1 MDNKAIGLQIR
12 QGRLAKGE
20 TQAFMGAKLG
30 ISQQAVCGFEN
41 GRRTVPQRHH
51 KRLVREYGVVLLKP
65 DKDEKP
71 ERCATH
77 DRRQSDITPI
87 EQQFIGEL
95 RGLLEA
101 VKGMLF
107 SGVRVRRGRIVRR
120 ARA

>member
-1 MDNKAIGLQIR
+1 MGKTIGEQIK

-20 TQAFMGAKLG
+20 TQYFMAAKLG
-30 ISQQAVCGFEN
+30 VSQQIISGWEN
-41 GRRTVPQRHH
+41 NRRKVAARYH
-51 KRLVREYGVVLLKP
+51 KRLAKKYGVQFEPVP
-65 DKDEKP
+65 VKP
-71 ERCATH
+71 ERRATP

-107 SGVRVRRGRIVRR
+107 NGVRVRRGRIVRR